1 MPSNKGNQYLQV
13 QEPEGWSQG
22 VGGWLLLEAP
32 GSVCPV
38 KGFSPSLELS
48 SDGPSRVHVPRGSAA
63 LPGPHVLAC
72 SVSVQMLEVR
82 EGPFLACSL
91 GHPRAGPSP
100 VLGGCSVNTVNLI

>member
-1 MPSNKGNQYLQV
+1 MAFPRLLPSLCWGARPPPSFWKIVNLCLS
-13 QEPEGWSQG
+13 PS
-22 VGGWLLLEAP
+22 LH
-32 GSVCPV
+32 V

-48 SDGPSRVHVPRGSAA
+48 SDGPSRAHVPRGSAA

-72 SVSVQMLEVR
+72 SVFVQMLEVR

>member
-1 MPSNKGNQYLQV
+1 MASPRLLPSLCWGARPPPSFWKIVNLCLS
-13 QEPEGWSQG
+13 PS
-22 VGGWLLLEAP
+22 LH
-32 GSVCPV
+32 V

-48 SDGPSRVHVPRGSAA
+48 SDGPSRAHVPRGSAA
-63 LPGPHVLAC
+63 LPGPHMLAC